1 MYHRVVN
8 EQNRIASG
16 RTDRRTLLLSVGRS
30 LFERN
35 GYRGVSIEQVTR
47 RAGLSAGTFYNYFSG
62 KEAFYASVLDEIEAE
77 GIRKAD
83 QIVRR
88 LHSPMN
94 KLRALYRFITLGL
107 RQNPILKGIFLGKA
121 EYRFPGADERA
132 ARRDGLR
139 PHLERMVDEIIRE
152 GTRKGVFRA
161 SLYHNTTAMVTAVF
175 DAVILH
181 VEDDN
186 AEELFA
192 DLLTFLQRGLRRALR
207 LRRRDERRDRRLL
220 GDDSDWI

>member
-1 MYHRVVN
+1 MEPV
-8 EQNRIASG
+8 EQKRGVSG
-16 RTDRRTLLLSVGRS
+16 RSDRRILLLNVGRT
-30 LFERN
+30 LFEQS
-35 GYRGVSIEQVTR
+35 GYRGVSVEEVVR
-47 RAGLSAGTFYNYFSG
+47 RAGLSTGTFYNYFTG
-62 KEAFYASVLDEIEAE
+62 KEAFYAAILDDIEAE

-83 QIVRR
+83 QIVTR

-107 RQNPILKGIFLGKA
+107 RQNPILKGMLLGRD
-121 EYRFPGADERA
+121 EFRFPGADERLG
-132 ARRDGLR
+132 RRDTLR

-161 SLYHNTTAMVTAVF
+161 SLYHNTTALVTAIF

-181 VEDDN
+181 VEDEN
-186 AEELFA
+186 ADELFA
-192 DLLTFLQRGLRRALR
+192 DLLVFLQRGLRRALR

-220 GDDSDWI
+220 GGSPEFL